1 MRFDLDFAV
10 LVQVMRADQGTGA
23 AEDGIT
29 LVIQDTD
36 GGVRIADT
44 VLLRDRPLATKGVTE
59 SREHLT
65 PHGHGGT

>member
-1 MRFDLDFAV
+1 MRFDFDFAV

-36 GGVRIADT
+36 VGVRLAAT
-44 VLLRDRPLATKGVTE
+44 VRLRDSPSGYKTE
-59 SREHLT
+59 
-65 PHGHGGT
+65 